1 MKKGWLLVTVV
12 MAAFVLTACGG
23 ATKTIT
29 TDEGTVTTNVGNTTS
44 WCQTGADWNY
54 QGNDGQEGS
63 WKIVELVSG
72 GKYDGLCHV
81 TFNGMGTDMDYY
93 FNEDGETGYVEM
105 VMPNGQKVSQS
116 WSK

>member
-1 MKKGWLLVTVV
+1 MKQ
-12 MAAFVLTACGG
+12 VLIFTIMVIVAMTLSGCGT
-23 ATKTIT
+23 TKTVT
-29 TDEGTVTTNVGNTTS
+29 TDEGTVTANLGNTSS

-54 QGNDGQEGS
+54 QGNDGESGS

-81 TFNGMGTDMDYY
+81 VFSGMGANMDYY
-93 FNEDGETGYVEM
+93 FNEDGETGYFEM
-105 VMPNGQKVSQS
+105 IMPNGQKVSQS